1 MKHYIKKFIP
11 ILLALFMLC
20 AQTLPVYAHCD
31 SGFDTA
37 FVFTL
42 AGDLH
47 AFPGT
52 NFSDSAYAVSSVSLI
67 DSGDYQVTSFNAS
80 VYIYNNISG
89 ASDTQQS
96 SWVRSQNAPNLSIS
110 TPSASLTIAHGA
122 SSYHSASAAHLD
134 SYGLAI
140 EYDYAIVNN
149 TSSANF
155 D

>member
-42 AGDLH
+42 TGDLH

-52 NFSDSAYAVSSVSLI
+52 NFSDSAYAVSSVSWI
-67 DSGDYQVTSFNAS
+67 DDGNYQVTGFSAS
-80 VYIYNNISG
+80 VTIYNNISG
-89 ASDTQQS
+89 DSNSQNASWTRG
-96 SWVRSQNAPNLSIS
+96 VNAPNLSIS
-110 TPSASLTIAHGA
+110 TPSASITIAHGA
-122 SSYHSASAAHLD
+122 SSSHYASAVLLD
-134 SYGLAI
+134 ANGQILDTETAS
-140 EYDYAIVNN
+140 VTNS
-149 TSSANF
+149 SSANF
-155 D
+155 